1 MASETH
7 ETSSAQPEMKD
18 VEKGVEG
25 GLASEAAVP
34 PAPSSEE
41 AAADDS
47 RLSEILT
54 ITPPLIQQLSSFDA
68 HN

>member
-1 MASETH
+1 MVLQTLHWRITLTGNHKCKHLGSN
-7 ETSSAQPEMKD
+7 
-18 VEKGVEG
+18 
-25 GLASEAAVP
+25 AAVLL
-34 PAPSSEE
+34 SSEE